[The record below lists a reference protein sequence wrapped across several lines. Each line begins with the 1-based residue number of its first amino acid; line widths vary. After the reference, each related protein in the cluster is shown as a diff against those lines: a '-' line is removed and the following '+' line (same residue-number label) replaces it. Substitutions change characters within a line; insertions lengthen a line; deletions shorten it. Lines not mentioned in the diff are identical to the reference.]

1 MPGGFATSQ
10 VYVWDRGDADRFT
23 AVELV
28 SGRNGVPSAAG
39 AEDPAISEDGRI
51 VVFTSIDR
59 SLVDATFPVCV
70 GECPSQI
77 YRFDRDTDANG
88 VFDEPPRG
96 TPLTIVSAVDAG
108 VGSRPRAPDCRE
120 PGVLVAVGQ
129 HRREPG
135 RVRHRRDEPVADE
148 GGGRR

>member
-1 MPGGFATSQ
+1 MTPIASP
-10 VYVWDRGDADRFT
+10 RC
-23 AVELV
+23 ELV
-28 SGRNGVPSAAG
+28 SGRDGVPSAAG

-70 GECPSQI
+70 GECPTQI
-77 YRFDRDTDANG
+77 YRYDRDTDANG

-96 TPLTIVSAVDAG
+96 IPLTIVSAVDAG
-108 VGSRPRAPDCRE
+108 VGSRPRRTGRRE
-120 PGVLVAVGQ
+120 PRVVVAVGQ

-135 RVRHRRDEPVADE
+135 RVRHRCDEPVADE
-148 GGGRR
+148 GGGRW